1 MRKIGKK
8 FLSQEMLA
16 SLVNEIIGEYDIK
29 LTVRQIY
36 YRLVV
41 GNVMPNT
48 RSYYNSFDSILTT
61 LRKKGLVDPAAIE
74 DRSRQTIGGDV
85 QKIRT
90 PEEFFKA
97 TLNYLKESW
106 KDYDLPLWTSQE
118 SYIEVWLEKDAL
130 SALVSEVC
138 NRYRVLLFPNRGY
151 SSYTMIREA
160 MPRLFLREQ
169 NQMILYFGD
178 HDPSGLQAIDR
189 IKKDLKEEDL
199 PSENVIPIA
208 LTMDQVK
215 EHGLPSQPVK
225 LSDTRAKWYIE
236 KYGTR
241 ECWEL
246 DALPPDTLQAI
257 VDKAIRDQINQQVWD
272 KELEEIDEGQGE
284 VKRMIDKLMN
294 SLDEEELNN
303 K

>member
-1 MRKIGKK
+1 MTKK
-8 FLSQEMLA
+8 LLSQEILA
-16 SLVNEIIGEYDIK
+16 SLINEIIGEYDIK

-36 YRLVV
+36 YRLVAR
-41 GNVMPNT
+41 NVMPNT

-61 LRKKGLVDPAAIE
+61 LRKKRLIDPAAIE
-74 DRSRQTIGGDV
+74 DRSRQTIGGDI

-97 TLNYLKESW
+97 TMNYFKDSW

-130 SALVSEVC
+130 SALVSDVC

-151 SSYTMIREA
+151 SSYTMIWEA

-169 NQMILYFGD
+169 NQEILYFGD

-189 IKKDLKEEDL
+189 IKKDLKEEGL
-199 PSENVIPIA
+199 SPNIIPIA
-208 LTMDQVK
+208 LTMDQVEK
-215 EHGLPSQPVK
+215 HGLPSQPVK
-225 LSDTRAKWYIE
+225 LSDTRTRWYIE

-246 DALPPDTLQAI
+246 DALPPDTLQII
-257 VDKAIRDQINQQVWD
+257 VDKAIRDRIDQQAWD
-272 KELEEIDEGQGE
+272 KRLEEIGEGQNE
-284 VKRMIDKLMN
+284 AKRMINKLMN
-294 SLDEEELNN
+294 SLDQDELGP
-303 K
+303 KD